1 MRRPDG
7 PDVAKSCY
15 AADGFTYRSPLATV
29 AGTARRRGG
38 GVRSPWLPSGS
49 PDWSQACCTQGR
61 ANPVGVPTTGQ
72 EPVGAR
78 KVRNVP
84 RRSTTT
90 TSPARRGAWLT
101 APSAKRVTGATRC
114 QGAPGR
120 PPLTR
125 NSVPATRITSPN
137 RIAAS
142 IHGSPSWLPWMLA
155 AILFGLVILV
165 AGTLFL
171 VKGGRPG
178 APWQRVAPV
187 TRFADGAVSQ
197 APLRAGEV
205 VVVDRRGTFRTFL
218 APTGSCPV
226 VGTPTGFARP
236 CVQQAWDQ
244 SEIGRA

>member
-1 MRRPDG
+1 VPQDPTPQR
-7 PDVAKSCY
+7 VA
-15 AADGFTYRSPLATV
+15 FLPPR
-29 AGTARRRGG
+29 AGK
-38 GVRSPWLPSGS
+38 
-49 PDWSQACCTQGR
+49 
-61 ANPVGVPTTGQ
+61 
-72 EPVGAR
+72 AR
-78 KVRNVP
+78 KLIL
-84 RRSTTT
+84 RSQL
-90 TSPARRGAWLT
+90 G
-101 APSAKRVTGATRC
+101 
-114 QGAPGR
+114 
-120 PPLTR
+120 
-125 NSVPATRITSPN
+125 
-137 RIAAS
+137 
-142 IHGSPSWLPWMLA
+142 LPWMLA

-171 VKGGRPG
+171 VKGGCPG

-244 SEIGRA
+244 SGEPLGSHGLRTPPPRLRAVPATVAKGDLYVNPSAA